1 MDHYQHPT
9 RNDNSCF
16 TLKQIVSSLT
26 SFIEQTNCKT
36 LLVSTKWWQNDYA
49 WMAVLVGEF
58 MWSSDSA
65 ANGCSMLKVQF
76 LHVLL
81 HVHCMYF
88 HKVHNM
94 SKFVENLL
102 PVSRCKG
109 AEM

>member
-1 MDHYQHPT
+1 
-9 RNDNSCF
+9 
-16 TLKQIVSSLT
+16 
-26 SFIEQTNCKT
+26 
-36 LLVSTKWWQNDYA
+36 
-49 WMAVLVGEF
+49 